1 MSNYSFE
8 NINYNDNLYYP
19 RDTVNYLVKSTH
31 SSSTS
36 TWTGN
41 LPVGISSCEDGLT
54 IDYFLNQ
61 DPTSNDVTLNLSG
74 TGAKPV
80 LLGNNNNAV
89 SNQFPKYSV
98 LRLTYIVSA
107 GLNNGNGVWKVS
119 AYLPGSGGTVNSVAS
134 GDGLTGGPITSTG
147 TLKANL
153 KSYTKLVNDSTAATE
168 TSDRIYPVVLDKTG
182 YLAVNVPWT
191 DSHQTI
197 KQDGVTGATGNH
209 YATCSTSASTA
220 AKTATITSGT
230 PTLET
235 GLRVII
241 NFTNTNSADSPTLNI
256 NGLGAKNIFHNGS
269 QITTG
274 SNKSLLSGFIEFVYD
289 GTQWQVVSNASSY
302 TRETPVYNGTD
313 LSLVYTG
320 DMYNWNNS
328 SKSFPITVTYDNVH
342 NEWSLDRT
350 VSQIITAINSGN
362 YVYIYDTSGIIA
374 ASENIFA
381 PLVIDGSSIQDVMI
395 FSAYDA
401 IDNQLVNYTI
411 DVDTGVLTVTFQD
424 LSYSIANNITSGL
437 IKPWYYHTSASTG
450 PTSGYNST
458 AVAVNS
464 ITTSAGRYYA
474 IESDVNG
481 RMFVNIPL
489 STVKIN
495 DWTVE
500 HST

>member
-1 MSNYSFE
+1 MANYSFE

-168 TSDRIYPVVLDKTG
+168 TSDRVYPVVLDKTG

-209 YATCSTSASTA
+209 YAVCSTGASTA
-220 AKTATITSGT
+220 AKTASITSGT
-230 PTLET
+230 PTLEV
-235 GLRVII
+235 GLRVIV
-241 NFTNTNSADSPTLNI
+241 NFDNANTADSPTLNI
-256 NGLGAKNIFHNGS
+256 NNLGHKNIFHNGS
-269 QITTG
+269 RITTG
-274 SNKSLLSGFIEFVYD
+274 ENKALLDGAVEFVYY
-289 GTQWQVVSNASSY
+289 GTQWQFV
-302 TRETPVYNGTD
+302 
-313 LSLVYTG
+313 
-320 DMYNWNNS
+320 
-328 SKSFPITVTYDNVH
+328 
-342 NEWSLDRT
+342 
-350 VSQIITAINSGN
+350 GN
-362 YVYIYDTSGIIA
+362 YLNVVNLNPGTYNTIGGVKPYK
-374 ASENIFA
+374 
-381 PLVIDGSSIQDVMI
+381 
-395 FSAYDA
+395 
-401 IDNQLVNYTI
+401 NYT
-411 DVDTGVLTVTFQD
+411 V
-424 LSYSIANNITSGL
+424 
-437 IKPWYYHTSASTG
+437 ASTG
-450 PTSGYNST
+450 PTPTSAST
-458 AVAVNS
+458 AITVNEITSVADK
-464 ITTSAGRYYA
+464 YYA
-474 IESDVNG
+474 VEMDSNG
-481 RMFVNIPL
+481 RMFVNVPGGTTTQIIEW
-489 STVKIN
+489 V
-495 DWTVE
+495 DV
-500 HST
+500 